1 MQQSC
6 RSNLMVDEETR
17 AMQKHILQTWLT
29 TMLQQ
34 IRVVSGGEPLEVKQM
49 EAIGH
54 VSNDLTLSNECILFN
69 PAVVDACTSAL
80 AV

>member
-1 MQQSC
+1 MHQSC

-49 EAIGH
+49 EAIAH
-54 VSNDLTLSNECILFN
+54 VSNELTLGNECILFN
-69 PAVVDACTSAL
+69 PAVIDAGTSTL